1 MTDYRPRTSEE
12 LKCIEYMKILLKID
26 TDALFRILQIM
37 KLEIYKE
44 EAKKQTEIVIK
55 KAMEDKNAK

>member
-1 MTDYRPRTSEE
+1 MTEYRPRSPEE

-37 KLEIYKE
+37 KMEIYKE
-44 EAKKQTEIVIK
+44 EAKKQADVAIT
-55 KAMEDKNAK
+55 KAKENKC

>member
-44 EAKKQTEIVIK
+44 EAKKQAEVVIK
-55 KAMEDKNAK
+55 KAME

>member
-1 MTDYRPRTSEE
+1 MTDYRPSSPEE
-12 LKCIEYMKILLKID
+12 LKCIEYMKILLKVD

-44 EAKKQTEIVIK
+44 EAKKQAEVVIK
-55 KAMEDKNAK
+55 KAME

>member
-44 EAKKQTEIVIK
+44 ESKKQAEVVIK
-55 KAMEDKNAK
+55 KAME